1 MFYIHSLMH
10 EHMDELLSKL
20 GMLWGHSVIMNN
32 TSKITLP
39 LTSSFPIFEHLFL
52 VIKGLIL
59 SPKD

>member
-1 MFYIHSLMH
+1 MH